1 MALVR
6 FLASIRTT
14 PSWPRWRHAQLRRG
28 APFRQVALSSRTL
41 TSSRVQYLYP
51 TKVQLYLACS
61 ELALQGEEPMALYPP
76 NNPQPPSKPPRIDPR
91 DRPPGWIPDWLKP
104 FVPPPP
110 PPIELDPPYDPPR
123 PFWEPA
129 APDNRTEGGTPFAAN
144 HPAPLRAFD
153 QFLTPASYLQ
163 MGNWPFWIQSGLVT
177 FPTPESESSIRNSR
191 QSGSSGGILGLLA
204 QESGGLPRS
213 TRSDSGSAK
222 RSASGGIL
230 GTLTASS
237 LA

>member
-1 MALVR
+1 
-6 FLASIRTT
+6 
-14 PSWPRWRHAQLRRG
+14 
-28 APFRQVALSSRTL
+28 
-41 TSSRVQYLYP
+41 
-51 TKVQLYLACS
+51 
-61 ELALQGEEPMALYPP
+61 MALYPP
-76 NNPQPPSKPPRIDPR
+76 NNPQPPSKPLP
-91 DRPPGWIPDWLKP
+91 DRPPPPSDWIPDWLKP

-129 APDNRTEGGTPFAAN
+129 PPDNRTEGGTPLAAN

-163 MGNWPFWIQSGLVT
+163 MGNWPFWSRNGLVT

-191 QSGSSGGILGLLA
+191 QSVSSGGILGLLA
-204 QESGGLPRS
+204 HASAGSPRS
-213 TRSDSGSAK
+213 TRSDSRSAK

>member
-1 MALVR
+1 
-6 FLASIRTT
+6 
-14 PSWPRWRHAQLRRG
+14 
-28 APFRQVALSSRTL
+28 
-41 TSSRVQYLYP
+41 
-51 TKVQLYLACS
+51 
-61 ELALQGEEPMALYPP
+61 MALYPP
-76 NNPQPPSKPPRIDPR
+76 NNPQPPSKAPP
-91 DRPPGWIPDWLKP
+91 DRPPPADWIPDWLKP

-110 PPIELDPPYDPPR
+110 PPIELDPPR
-123 PFWEPA
+123 PFWKPA
-129 APDNRTEGGTPFAAN
+129 PPDNRTEGGAPFAAN

-163 MGNWPFWIQSGLVT
+163 MGNWPFWIHSGLVT

-191 QSGSSGGILGLLA
+191 QSVSSGGILGLPA
-204 QESGGLPRS
+204 QASAGLHRS
-213 TRSDSGSAK
+213 TRSDSHSAK

>member
-1 MALVR
+1 MA
-6 FLASIRTT
+6 FSPP
-14 PSWPRWRHAQLRRG
+14 PSPPR
-28 APFRQVALSSRTL
+28 
-41 TSSRVQYLYP
+41 
-51 TKVQLYLACS
+51 
-61 ELALQGEEPMALYPP
+61 PP
-76 NNPQPPSKPPRIDPR
+76 NITLPPKIELPPKPGEPPPPPPPQPL
-91 DRPPGWIPDWLKP
+91 PDWLKP
-104 FVPPPP
+104 FIPRPR
-110 PPIELDPPYDPPR
+110 PPIELDPPWTDP

-129 APDNRTEGGTPFAAN
+129 APDNRTEGGAPFAAN

-163 MGNWPFWIQSGLVT
+163 MGNWPFWIPNGLVT

-191 QSGSSGGILGLLA
+191 QSVSSGGILGLLA
-204 QESGGLPRS
+204 QASAGLHRS
-213 TRSDSGSAK
+213 TRSDSHSAK

>member
-1 MALVR
+1 
-6 FLASIRTT
+6 
-14 PSWPRWRHAQLRRG
+14 
-28 APFRQVALSSRTL
+28 
-41 TSSRVQYLYP
+41 
-51 TKVQLYLACS
+51 
-61 ELALQGEEPMALYPP
+61 MALYPP

-163 MGNWPFWIQSGLVT
+163 MGNWPFWIHSGLVT

-191 QSGSSGGILGLLA
+191 QSVSSGGILGLLA
-204 QESGGLPRS
+204 QASAGSHRS
-213 TRSDSGSAK
+213 TRSDSRSAK

>member
-1 MALVR
+1 
-6 FLASIRTT
+6 
-14 PSWPRWRHAQLRRG
+14 
-28 APFRQVALSSRTL
+28 
-41 TSSRVQYLYP
+41 
-51 TKVQLYLACS
+51 
-61 ELALQGEEPMALYPP
+61 MALYPP
-76 NNPQPPSKPPRIDPR
+76 NNPQPPSKPPP
-91 DRPPGWIPDWLKP
+91 DRPPPPDWIPDWLKP

-129 APDNRTEGGTPFAAN
+129 PPDNRTEGGAPFPAN

-153 QFLTPASYLQ
+153 QFLTPAY
-163 MGNWPFWIQSGLVT
+163 WPFWVPNGPVT

-191 QSGSSGGILGLLA
+191 QSVSSGGILGLLA
-204 QESGGLPRS
+204 QASAGLHGS
-213 TRSDSGSAK
+213 TRSDSRSAK